1 MASSI
6 MHMAVTRLTA
16 EKLNIKDSD
25 RLLTGSVLPDFYPD
39 KSANSHMKLR
49 ICGGEWMTYDLTGFK
64 KAYGNRMAE
73 DDLYLGYYL
82 HLVQD
87 LVYRD
92 FVYNKHHWNP
102 HIPGNVERL
111 HNDYR
116 LLNSYIIEKY
126 GLQNKIVHPAL
137 EADFNSRA
145 QGRIFFFTKEMADD
159 YIQSACGICKK
170 ELDAFFCGQKYI
182 DEYEW
187 AW

>member
-16 EKLNIKDSD
+16 GKLNIRDSD

-49 ICGGEWMTYDLTGFK
+49 ICGGARKTYDLTGFK
-64 KAYGNRMAE
+64 EMYGNRMAE

-92 FVYNKHHWNP
+92 FLYSKHHWPPIFPEISNVCITITVFLI
-102 HIPGNVERL
+102 HI
-111 HNDYR
+111 
-116 LLNSYIIEKY
+116 
-126 GLQNKIVHPAL
+126 
-137 EADFNSRA
+137 
-145 QGRIFFFTKEMADD
+145 
-159 YIQSACGICKK
+159 
-170 ELDAFFCGQKYI
+170 
-182 DEYEW
+182 
-187 AW
+187 